1 MLTTRFGITQNVWHK
16 KIGGQYPCRILPANN
31 ADAEVRKMCSLNL
44 FCQYLSNLHHEILA
58 CAPKYL
64 RICYAQH
71 ILVFRVAL
79 KLVAA

>member
-1 MLTTRFGITQNVWHK
+1 MLTTRFGITPNVWHK
-16 KIGGQYPCRILPANN
+16 KLAGNTRAGYCPPTMLTQKSEKCVS
-31 ADAEVRKMCSLNL
+31 EL

-58 CAPKYL
+58 CAPEYL